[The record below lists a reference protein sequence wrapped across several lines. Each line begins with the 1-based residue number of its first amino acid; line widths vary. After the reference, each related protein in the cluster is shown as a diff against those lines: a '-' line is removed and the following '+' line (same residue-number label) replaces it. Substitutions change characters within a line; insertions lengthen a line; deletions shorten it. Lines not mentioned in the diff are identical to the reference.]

1 MTWLKENILLLIAP
15 ITSVFVWIFAKRHYQ
30 KLDLKEKSV
39 NINDISTDVL
49 LKNFTLH
56 LKMIDDI
63 ERRYEA
69 ELKKS
74 EVKMKEMEDR
84 YEEQL
89 RKNQIKITG
98 LEEKIQDLKTL
109 LEKHI
114 NKK

>member
-15 ITSVFVWIFAKRHYQ
+15 ITSVFVYLFTKRHYQ
-30 KLDLKEKSV
+30 KLDLKEKTV

-74 EVKMKEMEDR
+74 EAKMREMEEK
-84 YEEQL
+84 YEEEL
-89 RKNQIKITG
+89 RKNQLKITG
-98 LEEKIQDLKTL
+98 LEEKIQELKIL